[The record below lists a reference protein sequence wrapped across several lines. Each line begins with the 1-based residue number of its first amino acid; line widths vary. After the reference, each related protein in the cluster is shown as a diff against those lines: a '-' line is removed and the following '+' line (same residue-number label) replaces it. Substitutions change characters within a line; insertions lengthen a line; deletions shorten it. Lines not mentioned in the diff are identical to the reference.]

1 MLIVPVLLGACAP
14 APPAAAPEPAV
25 GLPAVPAVNGP
36 LDIRVAHPTAG
47 SAKPRADSTF
57 IFGTVG
63 TGEARLTINGTPVE
77 VAPNGAFLAFL
88 PVPESG
94 EWVLE
99 ASRGVFSRDRAVVAY
114 QPPPPPAAPAAASAS
129 PTMPAPARA
138 DGAAV
143 FVPRTGIVT
152 GGADT
157 LATGSD
163 VAYGM
168 PTPTA
173 DRRWFFPR
181 GARLQITDRRGDLLR
196 ARLADGVDAW
206 ISASAVTLGEPAP
219 ARIAGTGAVRVRSQE
234 RYVDVRIP
242 VDSAPFLVNARERTV
257 DVTVYGRTAPREPVA
272 ATDALLAGAQ
282 WLPTAGDSAQLR
294 LQLSRSM
301 WGYKAFYDADGAL
314 VLRLRRPPR
323 IDPSEPFRGLR
334 VMLDAG
340 HPPGGAIGPTGLTE
354 AEANLGIVQRVA
366 AMLQARGAR
375 VLLTRETAAPLVSA
389 TNTADELR
397 ARVDLAVAAD
407 ADLLVSIHNNAFGEG
422 TNPFRNVGSETYYFH
437 PFSAELARALDREI
451 AGVTRIP
458 DLGAKQR
465 SLALVRPTWMP
476 STLTE
481 SLFMMFPEHEAALR
495 NPAFLDRL
503 AAAHVRGMEMFLV
516 SAAADNRNTSVP

>member
-1 MLIVPVLLGACAP
+1 MLIAVALTAACVPP
-14 APPAAAPEPAV
+14 APAAPEPVA
-25 GLPAVPAVNGP
+25 GLPPVPAVDGA

-63 TGEARLTINGTPVE
+63 TGEARLTINGTPVD

-88 PVPESG
+88 PVPPSG

-99 ASRGVFSRDRAVVAY
+99 ASRGALSRDREVVAY
-114 QPPPPPAAPAAASAS
+114 QPPPPPAPLSGAPPPRVDS
-129 PTMPAPARA
+129 
-138 DGAAV
+138 AAV
-143 FVPRTGIVT
+143 FVPRTGVVT
-152 GGADT
+152 GGTDT

-181 GARLQITDRRGDLLR
+181 GARLQVTDRRGELLR
-196 ARLADGVDAW
+196 ARLASGVDAW
-206 ISASAVTLGEPAP
+206 IAASAVTLGEPAP
-219 ARIAGTGAVRVRSQE
+219 PRTAAVGPVRVRSE
-234 RYVDVRIP
+234 EGFVDVRIP
-242 VDSAPFLVNARERTV
+242 VDSAPFLLHPAERTV
-257 DVTVYGRTAPREPVA
+257 AVTVYGRTAPTGRVA
-272 ATDALLAGAQ
+272 ATDPLLTGAE
-282 WLPTAGDSAQLR
+282 WVSTPGDTAQLR
-294 LQLSRSM
+294 LQLARSL

-314 VLRLRRPPR
+314 VLRLRRAPR
-323 IDPSEPFRGLR
+323 LDPREPFRGLR

-354 AEANLGIVQRVA
+354 AEANLAIVQRVA
-366 AMLQARGAR
+366 AMLRARGAQ

-389 TNTADELR
+389 TSTADELR
-397 ARVDLAVAAD
+397 ARVDLAVTAD
-407 ADLLVSIHNNAFGEG
+407 ADLLVSIHNNAFAEG
-422 TNPFRNVGSETYYFH
+422 TNPFLNVGSETYYFH
-437 PFSAELARALDREI
+437 PFSAPLAQALAREI
-451 AGVTRIP
+451 ADVTRIP

-481 SLFMMFPEHEAALR
+481 SLFMMFPEQEAALR
-495 NPAFLDRL
+495 NPGFLDRL
-503 AAAHVRGMEMFLV
+503 AAAHVRGMETFLRGYT
-516 SAAADNRNTSVP
+516 AADPIRY